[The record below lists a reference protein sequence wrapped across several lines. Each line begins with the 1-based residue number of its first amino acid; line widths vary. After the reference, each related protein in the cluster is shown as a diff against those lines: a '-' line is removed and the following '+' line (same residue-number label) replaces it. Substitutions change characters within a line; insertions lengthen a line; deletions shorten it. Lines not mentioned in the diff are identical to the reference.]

1 MKDKMIK
8 ACIFD
13 LDGTIADTLES
24 MAYVANEIM
33 EKFSLKPQ
41 PADNFRYYSGE
52 GADMLIRRCLIDAGD
67 PELVHYEEVRE
78 LYRRKFDEDP
88 LYKVVPYKDMP
99 ETLQKLKHAGLKMDV
114 CSNKPHVAAQK
125 VVKAIYGDLF
135 DEVMGQQEGIRRK
148 PAPDGPLKIAD
159 SNIQNKRLKYQ
170 IHDIRYGYNSL
181 QFFLRDHQ
189 LHGPGRDIHIL
200 RLLLHKYKCCP
211 VWRHLCRKNTV
222 TVCKI
227 HQSLQIFKLT
237 FFH

>member
-1 MKDKMIK
+1 MIK

-99 ETLQKLKHAGLKMDV
+99 ETLQKLKHTGLKMAV

-148 PAPDGPLKIAD
+148 PAPDGPLKIAEDFGVKPEECMAFGDQYNDLEMLELVGHSYAMSNSAPGVSYYADEVTD
-159 SNIQNKRLKYQ
+159 SVEDVLEDALVTCSQQKTPECSQK
-170 IHDIRYGYNSL
+170 
-181 QFFLRDHQ
+181 FL
-189 LHGPGRDIHIL
+189 
-200 RLLLHKYKCCP
+200 
-211 VWRHLCRKNTV
+211 
-222 TVCKI
+222 
-227 HQSLQIFKLT
+227 
-237 FFH
+237 

>member
-1 MKDKMIK
+1 MIK

-99 ETLQKLKHAGLKMDV
+99 ETLQKLKHTGLKMAV

-148 PAPDGPLKIAD
+148 PAPDGPLKIAED
-159 SNIQNKRLKYQ
+159 FGVKPEDITSKKR
-170 IHDIRYGYNSL
+170 NSEFV
-181 QFFLRDHQ
+181 QPRQ
-189 LHGPGRDIHIL
+189 VVM
-200 RLLLHKYKCCP
+200 Y
-211 VWRHLCRKNTV
+211 LCRELTDTSFTNIGKLLGKKDHTTIIHGVNKVSAEIQTNEELRN
-222 TVCKI
+222 KI
-227 HQSLQIFKLT
+227 DIITKKINPS
-237 FFH
+237 

>member
-1 MKDKMIK
+1 MIK
-8 ACIFD
+8 VCIFD

-41 PADNFRYYSGE
+41 PTDNFRYYSGE

-99 ETLQKLKHAGLKMDV
+99 ETLQKLKHAGLKMAV
-114 CSNKPHVAAQK
+114 CSNKPHIAAQK

-148 PAPDGPLKIAD
+148 PAPDGPLKIAGD
-159 SNIQNKRLKYQ
+159 FGVKPEDITSKKR
-170 IHDIRYGYNSL
+170 NSEFV
-181 QFFLRDHQ
+181 QPRQ
-189 LHGPGRDIHIL
+189 VVM
-200 RLLLHKYKCCP
+200 Y
-211 VWRHLCRKNTV
+211 LCRELTDTSFTNIGKLLGKKDHTTIIHGVNKVSAEIQTNEELRN
-222 TVCKI
+222 KI
-227 HQSLQIFKLT
+227 DIITKKINPS
-237 FFH
+237 

>member
-1 MKDKMIK
+1 MIK

-99 ETLQKLKHAGLKMDV
+99 ETLQKLKHAGLKMAV

-135 DEVMGQQEGIRRK
+135 DEVMGQQEGIR
-148 PAPDGPLKIAD
+148 
-159 SNIQNKRLKYQ
+159 KYQ
-170 IHDIRYGYNSL
+170 EILGIGPDECMAFGDEYNDIEMMKSVKYSFAMKHAKPGVREVASYETEKVEPV
-181 QFFLRDHQ
+181 LRR
-189 LHGPGRDIHIL
+189 LIAAGGDI
-200 RLLLHKYKCCP
+200 KE
-211 VWRHLCRKNTV
+211 V
-222 TVCKI
+222 
-227 HQSLQIFKLT
+227 F
-237 FFH
+237 

>member
-1 MKDKMIK
+1 MIK

-13 LDGTIADTLES
+13 LDGTIANTLES
-24 MAYVANEIM
+24 MAYVANGKMKPKEKNEIM

-99 ETLQKLKHAGLKMDV
+99 ETLQKLKHAGLKMAV

-148 PAPDGPLKIAD
+148 PAPDGPLKIAGD
-159 SNIQNKRLKYQ
+159 FGVKPEECMYIGDTKTDMQTGNASGMYTVGALWGFRDREELENNGADIVAAVPGDLFTIYEEKQ
-170 IHDIRYGYNSL
+170 HD
-181 QFFLRDHQ
+181 
-189 LHGPGRDIHIL
+189 
-200 RLLLHKYKCCP
+200 
-211 VWRHLCRKNTV
+211 
-222 TVCKI
+222 
-227 HQSLQIFKLT
+227 
-237 FFH
+237 

>member
-1 MKDKMIK
+1 MIK

-99 ETLQKLKHAGLKMDV
+99 ETLQKLKHTGLKMAV

-125 VVKAIYGDLF
+125 VLW
-135 DEVMGQQEGIRRK
+135 QEMYRKVLRIRRFL
-148 PAPDGPLKIAD
+148 PWIWVRWLQVPSIVV
-159 SNIQNKRLKYQ
+159 
-170 IHDIRYGYNSL
+170 SL
-181 QFFLRDHQ
+181 RN
-189 LHGPGRDIHIL
+189 
-200 RLLLHKYKCCP
+200 
-211 VWRHLCRKNTV
+211 V
-222 TVCKI
+222 
-227 HQSLQIFKLT
+227 
-237 FFH
+237 